1 MGSPNLGNSMLSGA
15 FSIAPCG
22 ENAGGTLPTAFRCE
36 ERKSVHVKLS
46 DSMTAN
52 DLGVCSNSTALG
64 AGPTKRSKRRTH
76 SSVRPCFRASHLA
89 IAI

>member
-1 MGSPNLGNSMLSGA
+1 MLSGA

-36 ERKSVHVKLS
+36 ERKSIHVKLS
-46 DSMTAN
+46 DSMAAD
-52 DLGVCSNSTALG
+52 DLGVCSTALG
-64 AGPTKRSKRRTH
+64 AAPTKRSKRRTH